1 MKVWDS
7 FVRGYHWLQVMLL
20 VGCWWTAEEGEMGWH
35 MSLASCLVALWITRL
50 GWGLFGSSNAR
61 FSQFVPGPQAV
72 IRFSRTMLTGKEM
85 PRHAGHNPLGALMVV
100 ALMLL
105 IAAQWGSGL
114 FATDEIFTEGPLVE
128 MVSADTATLLTQW
141 HHLNFDLIVVLVVLH
156 VAAVVFHQWRGEPL
170 VQAMITGKRNDLSAA
185 EAPTLVPAWRAWVV
199 FLLLWVVSN
208 RLIVG
213 SWWIW

>member
-1 MKVWDS
+1 
-7 FVRGYHWLQVMLL
+7 
-20 VGCWWTAEEGEMGWH
+20 
-35 MSLASCLVALWITRL
+35 
-50 GWGLFGSSNAR
+50 
-61 FSQFVPGPQAV
+61 
-72 IRFSRTMLTGKEM
+72 
-85 PRHAGHNPLGALMVV
+85 
-100 ALMLL
+100 
-105 IAAQWGSGL
+105 GL

-170 VQAMITGKRNDLSAA
+170 VQAMIIGKRNDLSAA